1 MPVSGDD
8 RLLAQ
13 RAVAAGLAVQALSD
27 WRMRH
32 TGEGGITDE
41 FYQYSLAGNGW
52 RAGPA
57 AEGGDLRR
65 RHTRWYVKNPC
76 GQRRAGVDAYLLSS
90 LLSVKQAGFR
100 TLIARRQQ
108 TL

>member
-1 MPVSGDD
+1 MPA
-8 RLLAQ
+8 R
-13 RAVAAGLAVQALSD
+13 
-27 WRMRH
+27 
-32 TGEGGITDE
+32 GITDE

-57 AEGGDLRR
+57 AEEAIGGGWRI
-65 RHTRWYVKNPC
+65 KNPC
-76 GQRRAGVDAYLLSS
+76 GQRRAGADAYLLSS
-90 LLSVKQAGFR
+90 LLSVKLAGFR